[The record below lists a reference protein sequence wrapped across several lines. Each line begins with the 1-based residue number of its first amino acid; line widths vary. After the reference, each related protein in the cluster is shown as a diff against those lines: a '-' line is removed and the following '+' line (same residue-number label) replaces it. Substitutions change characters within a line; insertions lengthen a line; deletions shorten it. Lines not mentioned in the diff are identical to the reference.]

1 MTMTTIDRL
10 RQAITTAGAVRAATG
25 TTTGAEGGSSQG
37 RDDTGLV
44 WLTARSDGR
53 VDAVHID
60 DRWFAGRGAGGLG
73 PALMQA
79 YRAALAGLM
88 TAVAEAADQPV
99 RPPEPAA
106 APVAPAGSGSPGR
119 VTFEDVRDALWARDR
134 RLADRRART
143 AAPAET
149 LRGPYGFVTITVRD
163 RDVAVVEVDPRAPRD
178 RSDQIARDALAAF
191 QQLGAGHADQL

>member
-1 MTMTTIDRL
+1 
-10 RQAITTAGAVRAATG
+10 
-25 TTTGAEGGSSQG
+25 
-37 RDDTGLV
+37 
-44 WLTARSDGR
+44 
-53 VDAVHID
+53 
-60 DRWFAGRGAGGLG
+60 
-73 PALMQA
+73 
-79 YRAALAGLM
+79 
-88 TAVAEAADQPV
+88 
-99 RPPEPAA
+99 
-106 APVAPAGSGSPGR
+106 

-163 RDVAVVEVDPRAPRD
+163 RDVAAVEVDPRAPRD

>member
-1 MTMTTIDRL
+1 
-10 RQAITTAGAVRAATG
+10 
-25 TTTGAEGGSSQG
+25 
-37 RDDTGLV
+37 
-44 WLTARSDGR
+44 
-53 VDAVHID
+53 
-60 DRWFAGRGAGGLG
+60 
-73 PALMQA
+73 
-79 YRAALAGLM
+79 
-88 TAVAEAADQPV
+88 VAEAADQPV

-106 APVAPAGSGSPGR
+106 APVPPAGSGSPGR

-134 RLADRRART
+134 RLADRRTRA

-163 RDVAVVEVDPRAPRD
+163 RDVAAVEVDPRAPRD